1 MHQPFKVN
9 YSDAEGFSKVWNHK
23 GIIIPLQEPHIQFAT
38 DYANVVLNSFVQ
50 QTLQA
55 SAAKQKAAEEAKA
68 KPLVTL
74 TD

>member
-1 MHQPFKVN
+1 MQPFKVLPE
-9 YSDAEGFSKVWNHK
+9 DAKNFAKVWTYK
-23 GIIIPLQEPHIQFAT
+23 GLQIPMDDIHMQFAT

-68 KPLVTL
+68 KPLVAL